1 MRAQEVA
8 AGASNS
14 RIAEVERSIT
24 EGVVIAADTTDGVPT
39 TEGAGF
45 GKPNPSAC

>member
-1 MRAQEVA
+1 MAV
-8 AGASNS
+8 GASSS
-14 RIAEVERSIT
+14 RNFEAERRT
-24 EGVVIAADTTDGVPT
+24 TNGVVIAEDTTDGVPT